1 MKWTIHKH
9 TAVKGMTPLRLD
21 QFLADSNADL
31 SRTFVRK
38 IIDLGGVHL
47 NGRRVR
53 SCSTLVKGGDRIEVY
68 IDNLPVSPY
77 RLRDEDVVFRDQYLI
92 VLNKPAQIDTQ
103 PTHARYKGT
112 LYEALLLF
120 LQDPY
125 RRHLKPSLGMV
136 QRLDRGTSG
145 LIAFSIHPRAHK
157 KMTEIFLEH
166 QIEKRYLALVAG
178 APEPMSGEICSSLAR
193 SRKDNRVKSVE
204 KGGKEAITRYRVLEN
219 LPDISLL
226 DIELLTGRMHQI
238 RAHMSE
244 LGHPLLGD
252 KRYGGPQKFEQFVFD
267 RPLLHAQE
275 LRFEHPVTGEKLDFA
290 APIPADMNNLIVE
303 LKNRS

>member
-1 MKWTIHKH
+1 MKWTIHKL
-9 TAVKGMTPLRLD
+9 TVADGMTPHRLD
-21 QFLADSNADL
+21 QFLADSNVDL

-53 SCSTLVKGGDRIEVY
+53 NCSTQVKVGDRVEVY
-68 IDNLPVSPY
+68 IDNLPVKPY
-77 RLRDEDVVFRDQYLI
+77 RLRDEDVVFRDRYLI

-112 LYEALLLF
+112 LYEALLLL

-125 RRHLKPSLGMV
+125 RRQQKPSLGMI

-166 QIEKRYLALVAG
+166 QVEKRYLALVAG
-178 APEPMSGEICSSLAR
+178 VPEASCGEICSLLAR
-193 SRKDNRVKSVE
+193 SRKDNRVKTVA
-204 KGGKEAITRYRVLEN
+204 KGGKQAITRYRVLE
-219 LPDISLL
+219 DWQSASLL

-252 KRYGGPQKFEQFVFD
+252 VRYGGSAKFDPFVFE
-267 RPLLHAQE
+267 RPLLHAQQ
-275 LRFEHPVTGEKLDFA
+275 LRFEHPVTEEKLDFS
-290 APIPADMNNLIVE
+290 APIPADMNNLITE
-303 LKNRS
+303 LKNRT

>member
-1 MKWTIHKH
+1 MKWTIHQH
-9 TAVKGMTPLRLD
+9 TVESGTDSLRLD
-21 QFLADSNADL
+21 QYLAEANADL
-31 SRTFVRK
+31 SRTFAKK

-53 SCSTLVKGGDRIEVY
+53 SCSTHVKAGDRIEVY
-68 IDNLPVSPY
+68 IDNLPLEPY
-77 RLRDEDVVFRDQYLI
+77 RLSDEDIVFRDQYLI
-92 VLNKPAQIDTQ
+92 VLNKPSLIDTQ

-112 LYEALLLF
+112 LYEALQLF

-125 RRHLKPSLGMV
+125 RRQQKPSLGMI

-166 QIEKRYLALVAG
+166 QVEKRYLALVAG
-178 APEPMSGEICSSLAR
+178 VPEAPSGEIRSLLAR
-193 SRKDNRVKSVE
+193 SRKDNRVKSVA
-204 KGGKEAITRYRVLEN
+204 KGGKQAVTRYRVLEN
-219 LPDISLL
+219 WQDVSLL

-244 LGHPLLGD
+244 QGHPLLGD
-252 KRYGGPQKFEQFVFD
+252 VRYGGLPAFGLFTFE
-267 RPLLHAQE
+267 RPLLHAQR
-275 LRFEHPVTGEKLDFA
+275 LRFKHPVTGENLDLT
-290 APIPADMNNLIVE
+290 APIPADMNRFIAE
-303 LKNRS
+303 LKNRI